1 MWIHTSQNKPPLTF
15 QWCNLMPPPEK
26 TNKQKRKHQK
36 KYFQWAVETD
46 YANGTPN
53 SPGMTK
59 QVTTCSLSSCLLVQ
73 TWNKC
78 SYTYH
83 LPFSP
88 IVLRPFHSL
97 VLSPYTMLI
106 QVGTAGLVVL
116 ESDDSPCRFGLLQ
129 LSWMTTLSKNFSK
142 KKEKSLERFPLSVCP
157 RIDYITVKLCHDH
170 HLEWQVSCT
179 YQIQFALQV
188 KTIFAYLA
196 LSQCKK
202 NWTQYSQR
210 RSSFS

>member
-1 MWIHTSQNKPPLTF
+1 
-15 QWCNLMPPPEK
+15 
-26 TNKQKRKHQK
+26 
-36 KYFQWAVETD
+36 
-46 YANGTPN
+46 
-53 SPGMTK
+53 MTK

-88 IVLRPFHSL
+88 IVLRPVHSL

-170 HLEWQVSCT
+170 QLEWHVSCT

-196 LSQCKK
+196 LSQRKK